1 MHAQEH
7 FLSLKL
13 LLYTSHFLLEKTKR
27 QSLSLN
33 MSQYCHKIIN
43 VGSLV
48 NMTFK
53 CKWKENPLMHK
64 GVSF

>member
-33 MSQYCHKIIN
+33 MFQYCHKIIN
-43 VGSLV
+43 VGLV
-48 NMTFK
+48 NMTLK
-53 CKWKENPLMHK
+53 CKCMERKPTYLYL
-64 GVSF
+64 